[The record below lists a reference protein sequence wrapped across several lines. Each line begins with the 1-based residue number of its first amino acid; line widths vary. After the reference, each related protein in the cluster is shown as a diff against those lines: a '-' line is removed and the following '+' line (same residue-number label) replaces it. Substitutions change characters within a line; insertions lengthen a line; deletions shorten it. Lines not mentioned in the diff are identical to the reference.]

1 MRSPIRGPLKQNKS
15 TTAGVVLLFW
25 LGMKN
30 DYRTLIGLEGVS
42 VVNKSVDGDEV
53 ENDE

>member
-1 MRSPIRGPLKQNKS
+1 MLCMRNSKTYRNMGEEEYYI
-15 TTAGVVLLFW
+15 W

-30 DYRTLIGLEGVS
+30 DYRTLIGLEGVT
-42 VVNKSVDGDEV
+42 VVDIPTDIDDD